1 MVWSNITNLP
11 LGVIAQ
17 IHYTNG
23 IRNQISEDFRD
34 WSNIKRKKVGKNNAR
49 SINFLLGRSYGA
61 SAVQPANR
69 GQTNRPFPTGQRSG
83 INEYSAVLKE
93 VDVTVELEYNQW
105 KQAKD
110 GPSYL
115 EPLQKE
121 LEDKRIAAEKYM
133 SIMLH
138 EDGTGIIGT
147 VASVASMT
155 AGLVIVT
162 LSGSARGFARH
173 FQYDEIVYAYQADAV
188 NDGARNASTD
198 VSNTYRVVDHDGA
211 ANTVTLQ
218 LITESTGADSTTGS
232 ASNLVSGDNFYRNES
247 YLLDTPNISGDYNT
261 LTANFAGLESLAA
274 NDGRVVHGIT
284 MSGVTA
290 GSRFSGGGDALT
302 LEDVSSALNKAKLA
316 AGETKFKY
324 SQLLMAPE
332 THDFLINDKEESR
345 RFTTVNDD
353 ARGGTYFV
361 FKHRNDSLKAEVSEF
376 CRLNR
381 IWMIP
386 ESKSKIDNVLELH
399 SSDFEAVKASAGQ
412 DDFILKP
419 ASGGGYSSMMV
430 HYMNTAMCLIATQP
444 NAIAVVENFT
454 LS

>member
-61 SAVQPANR
+61 SAIQPANR
-69 GQTNRPFPTGQRSG
+69 GQTNRAFPVGQRSG

-138 EDGTGIIGT
+138 EDGTGVIGT
-147 VASVASMT
+147 VASVGSMA
-155 AGLVIVT
+155 AGLVVVT
-162 LSGSARGFARH
+162 LSGTGRGFARH
-173 FQYDEIVYAYQADAV
+173 FQYDEIVYSYQTGGTV
-188 NDGARNASTD
+188 RNASTD

-211 ANTVTLQ
+211 ANTATLQ

-232 ASNLVSGDNFYRNES
+232 ASNLAAGDVFYRNENDIINLGGS
-247 YLLDTPNISGDYNT
+247 IPDYNT
-261 LTANFAGLESLAA
+261 ISANFAGLESLAA

-290 GSRFSGGGDALT
+290 GSRFNAGSDALT
-302 LEDVSSALNKAKLA
+302 LEDVSAALNKAKLA

-345 RFTTVNDD
+345 RFTTVSDD

-386 ESKSKIDNVLELH
+386 EAKSKIDNVLELH
-399 SSDFEAVKASAGQ
+399 SGDFEAVKASAGQ

-444 NAIAVVENFT
+444 NAIAVVEAFT